1 MAHFL
6 EKMLMTD
13 KGKVFGKTKK
23 QRHFISSCLQMSGY
37 LSMAVRILFTLLYDD
52 MMILLQDNFP
62 AETVN

>member
-1 MAHFL
+1 
-6 EKMLMTD
+6 
-13 KGKVFGKTKK
+13 
-23 QRHFISSCLQMSGY
+23 MSGY